1 MAATGVAM
9 ADDGGE
15 RTARA
20 VAPDPAAAPAIEFRD
35 VTKSY
40 GPVRALDGL
49 DLRVRRGEIFGFLG
63 PNGAGKTTAIRI
75 LVDLL
80 RPDRGTVSVLGF
92 DAQEAGVEVRRRTGY
107 LAADRQLYEQ
117 LTAQQLF
124 DYVDALRGGAVDR
137 DYLQSLVD
145 QLELEPDRRIGTLSS
160 GNRQKVGLIQALIAR
175 PELVILDEPTRGL
188 DPLMQ
193 EVVEE
198 ILREIAADGRTV
210 FFSSHVLAEVE
221 ELCDRAAILRAG
233 RVVDVFDLAEQ
244 RRLAPRRVEVTFDI
258 PPPTDA
264 FAALAGV
271 AVLATQGATVVLDV
285 SGGFDELIKCLARY
299 TVEHLE
305 SRQPTL
311 EEMFLSYYEAPGVE
325 KTAERKR

>member
-1 MAATGVAM
+1 MAAGDA
-9 ADDGGE
+9 E
-15 RTARA
+15 RIASA
-20 VAPDPAAAPAIEFRD
+20 VAPDPAAVAAIEFRD

-40 GPVRALDGL
+40 GPVRALDGIN
-49 DLRVRRGEIFGFLG
+49 LRVRRGDVFGFLG

-75 LVDLL
+75 VVDLL
-80 RPDRGTVSVLGF
+80 RPDRGTVSVLGL
-92 DAQEAGVEVRRRTGY
+92 DAQEAGVEVRRRIGY

-137 DYLQSLVD
+137 DYLRSLVERLD
-145 QLELEPDRRIGTLSS
+145 LERDRRIGTLSS
-160 GNRQKVGLIQALIAR
+160 GNRQKVGLVQALMTR
-175 PELVILDEPTRGL
+175 PEVVILDEPTNGL

-198 ILREIAADGRTV
+198 ILREIAADGHTV

-221 ELCDRAAILRAG
+221 RLCNRAAILRAG

-244 RRLAPRRVEVTFDI
+244 RRLAPRRVEVTFDV
-258 PPPTDA
+258 PPPPDA
-264 FAALAGV
+264 FAALTGV
-271 AVLATQGATVVLDV
+271 AVQATRDATIVLEVRD
-285 SGGFDELIKCLARY
+285 GFDELIKCLARY

-311 EEMFLSYYEAPGVE
+311 EEMFLSYYEDPGAGP
-325 KTAERKR
+325 AEEGER

>member
-1 MAATGVAM
+1 MAA
-9 ADDGGE
+9 GGAE
-15 RTARA
+15 HTAP
-20 VAPDPAAAPAIEFRD
+20 VVPSDPAEAAAIEFRD

-40 GPVRALDGL
+40 GPVRALDGI

-80 RPDRGTVSVLGF
+80 RPDRGTVSVLGL
-92 DAQEAGVEVRRRTGY
+92 DAQAAGVEVRRRIGY
-107 LAADRQLYEQ
+107 LAADRHLYEQ

-137 DYLQSLVD
+137 EYLQSLVD
-145 QLELEPDRRIGTLSS
+145 RLELERDRRIGTLSS
-160 GNRQKVGLIQALIAR
+160 GNRQKVGLIQALMAR
-175 PELVILDEPTRGL
+175 PEVVILDEPTSGL

-193 EVVEE
+193 EVVEQ

-210 FFSSHVLAEVE
+210 FFSSHLLAEVE

-244 RRLAPRRVEVTFDI
+244 RRLAPRRVEVTFDVA
-258 PPPTDA
+258 PPPDA
-264 FAALAGV
+264 FAAITGV
-271 AVLATQGATVVLDV
+271 IVLATHGATVVLDV
-285 SGGFDELIKCLARY
+285 RDGFDELIKCLARY
-299 TVEHLE
+299 TIEHLE

-311 EEMFLSYYEAPGVE
+311 EEMFLTYYETPGIE
-325 KTAERKR
+325 ATAEGER